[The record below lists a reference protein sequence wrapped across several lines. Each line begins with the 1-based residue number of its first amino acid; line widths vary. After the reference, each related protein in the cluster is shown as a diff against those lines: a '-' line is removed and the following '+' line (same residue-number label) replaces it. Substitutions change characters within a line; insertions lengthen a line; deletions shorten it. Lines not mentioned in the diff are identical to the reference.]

1 VRLARVGCLPVLALA
16 LMAGSAGA
24 QAPAAE
30 NAAAASH
37 LFDEAQQLMAEGKA
51 GAACPKYA
59 ESQRLDPQ
67 LGTLLYLAEC
77 YASVG
82 RTASA
87 WVSFKAAVEIASQK
101 KDPREAKA
109 RARLAELDGKLSR
122 MTISVAPRTQPVEI
136 RRDGELVG
144 SAMWGSPI
152 PVDPGRH
159 TITARTA
166 GYRDWSA
173 DIEVP
178 AAGGNVTV
186 SVPAPEPL
194 PAQNAA
200 PALPAKPPLAPPAA
214 PVAAAAPPPPVP
226 ALAPAAVPAAAAPA
240 APLPRSGGGSGART
254 AGIVIVSLGGVAT
267 IVGVSTRLVALGQ
280 QPIIDTHCDV
290 TRACDQT
297 GMDAVSSART
307 LQTVST
313 VSLVVGL
320 AGVGTGIVLIV
331 SRRPESQATLQPLV
345 LPAGGGLAWR
355 RSF

>member
-1 VRLARVGCLPVLALA
+1 
-16 LMAGSAGA
+16 MAGTAGA

-30 NAAAASH
+30 NAAAASQ

-51 GAACPKYA
+51 AAACPKYA

-87 WVSFKAAVEIASQK
+87 WVSFKAAVEIAAQK

-109 RARLAELDGKLSR
+109 RTRLAELDAKLSR

-166 GYRDWSA
+166 DTRTGPRWSRC
-173 DIEVP
+173 
-178 AAGGNVTV
+178 
-186 SVPAPEPL
+186 
-194 PAQNAA
+194 Q
-200 PALPAKPPLAPPAA
+200 
-214 PVAAAAPPPPVP
+214 
-226 ALAPAAVPAAAAPA
+226 
-240 APLPRSGGGSGART
+240 PRGAT
-254 AGIVIVSLGGVAT
+254 
-267 IVGVSTRLVALGQ
+267 
-280 QPIIDTHCDV
+280 
-290 TRACDQT
+290 
-297 GMDAVSSART
+297 
-307 LQTVST
+307 
-313 VSLVVGL
+313 
-320 AGVGTGIVLIV
+320 
-331 SRRPESQATLQPLV
+331 
-345 LPAGGGLAWR
+345 
-355 RSF
+355 